1 VESVFKKPAATMTFI
16 VNETDERP
24 VAIKPEG
31 ATVLGLAMKNKIPLD
46 SSCLEGTC
54 GSCRVVILEAPSELE
69 HPGEVERETRE
80 MRGFQDN
87 ERLGCQMIACAGLKV
102 KVPVYD

>member
-1 VESVFKKPAATMTFI
+1 MFKKADTMTF
-16 VNETDERP
+16 VTNENDLTSVE
-24 VAIKPEG
+24 IKPSG
-31 ATVLGLAMKNKIPLD
+31 ATVLGLARKAKLPLD

-54 GSCRVVILEAPSELE
+54 GSCRVTVLEAPSELE
-69 HPGEVERETRE
+69 PPHEVERETLTERQ
-80 MRGFQDN
+80 MRSD

>member
-1 VESVFKKPAATMTFI
+1 VFKKPDTMTFI
-16 VNETDERP
+16 VNETEERP
-24 VAIKPEG
+24 VPVKPEG

-46 SSCLEGTC
+46 SSCHEGTC
-54 GSCRVVILEAPSELE
+54 GSCRVTVLEAPPELE
-69 HPGEVERETRE
+69 PPGDVERETRE
-80 MRGFQDN
+80 ERQFCSD

>member
-1 VESVFKKPAATMTFI
+1 MTFI
-16 VNETDERP
+16 VNETEERP

-31 ATVLGLAMKNKIPLD
+31 ATVLGLARKNKIPLD
-46 SSCLEGTC
+46 SSWHEGTC
-54 GSCRVVILEAPSELE
+54 GSCRVTLIDTPAELE
-69 HPGEVERETRE
+69 PPGEVERETRLE
-80 MRGFQDN
+80 RRFHDN